1 MIAEDERVLPIAQG
15 DWVATTY
22 DSMTIEIGRV
32 RQSWWKGDEVLMNIV
47 LYAASGATLGRTS
60 PACGGPKSFEPA
72 VLFDDHWQRI
82 ERPQFPLQ
90 LVDATIPC
98 PDKPGWATM
107 VLTYYHK
114 GDGSLAPKPVRFK
127 RRKRSG
133 DYRRWAGVVT
143 VEPSNLQEDIEVAAL
158 RRSAQELRDQSRHMP
173 ADWKLRLRERAHTLE
188 AEADKIKPRFS

>member
-114 GDGSLAPKPVRFK
+114 GDGSLAPKP
-127 RRKRSG
+127 
-133 DYRRWAGVVT
+133 
-143 VEPSNLQEDIEVAAL
+143 SNLQEDIEVAAL